1 MRVTNL
7 TIQLVE
13 DVIRTAFIL
22 NAELN
27 WRPTYLFVFG
37 IIHVHCTG
45 AVPSLPLFQCHIVL
59 PKRRYELVD
68 RY

>member
-27 WRPTYLFVFG
+27 WRPT
-37 IIHVHCTG
+37 HVHCTG

>member
-37 IIHVHCTG
+37 HHTRTLYRCSTVFAFVPMSHC
-45 AVPSLPLFQCHIVL
+45 ASKKEI
-59 PKRRYELVD
+59 
-68 RY
+68 

>member
-27 WRPTYLFVFG
+27 WRPIYLSLA

-59 PKRRYELVD
+59 PKRRYGLVD